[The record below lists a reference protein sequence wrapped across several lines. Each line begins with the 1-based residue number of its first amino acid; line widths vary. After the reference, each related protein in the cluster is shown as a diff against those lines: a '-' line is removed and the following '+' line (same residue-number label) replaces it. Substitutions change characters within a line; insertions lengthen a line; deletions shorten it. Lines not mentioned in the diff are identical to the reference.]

1 METDNQLKKAETEKQ
16 LKNKGKEKQLKNI
29 VVVMVIIAITLGG
42 VLAWLWFDR
51 DSMIKELTIEKD
63 GLTAEMVQLRNDY
76 QEITTSNDSLNAG
89 LAREKERVEQLIE
102 RVQKTEA
109 TNRVKIREYE
119 AELGTLRTI
128 MRSYI
133 HQIDSLNTLNI
144 ALREDVAMARSE
156 AREHQQ
162 RYDDLK
168 TTADEYA
175 KKVEV
180 GSVLKG
186 RAFVL
191 SAINN
196 SNKDT
201 DRSSRTAKLKTCLN
215 LVENTIAT
223 KGLRNVYIRV
233 KGPDGIVMTNS
244 QDQVFSSEGAQ
255 MIYSAVR
262 EVDYQGSE
270 LEVCIFFE
278 SAQSYVKGVYVVEI
292 YTEEAKLGSADLL
305 LR

>member
-1 METDNQLKKAETEKQ
+1 ME
-16 LKNKGKEKQLKNI
+16 KEKLFKNLII
-29 VVVMVIIAITLGG
+29 VMSVVAVILAG
-42 VLAWLWFDR
+42 VLVWIWIDR
-51 DSMIKELTIEKD
+51 SNMIDELTFEKD
-63 GLTAEMVQLRNDY
+63 GLTAQMIQLRDDY
-76 QEITTSNDSLNAG
+76 QELATNNDSLNVE
-89 LAREKERVEQLIE
+89 LDREKERVEQLID

-109 TNRVKIREYE
+109 TNRAKIREYE
-119 AELGTLRTI
+119 AELGTLRSI

-144 ALREDVAMARSE
+144 ALRQDVAIARSE
-156 AREHQQ
+156 ARESRQ

-180 GSVLKG
+180 VSVLKG

-191 SAINN
+191 SAINS
-196 SNKDT
+196 SNRDT
-201 DRSSRTAKLKTCLN
+201 DRSSRTAKLKSCLN
-215 LVENTIAT
+215 LVENSIAE
-223 KGLRNVYIRV
+223 KGIRSIYIRV

-244 QDQVFSSEGAQ
+244 QEQVFSSEGSQ
-255 MIYSAVR
+255 MIYSAMR
-262 EVDYQGSE
+262 EVDYQGGE

-278 SAQSYVKGVYVVEI
+278 SNQSYVKGVYTVDV
-292 YTEEAKLGSADLL
+292 YTEESKLGSADLL